1 MIQALKNSLTIIFVL
16 CAGLIVSTALPSLT
30 HAGPYSQL
38 QILIPGETAAPGT
51 ETGKTGSPI
60 TQTVGVPFT
69 ISIRACDNS
78 WYTDTTVTNI
88 IEVTSFDE
96 SATLPEPV
104 ALVDGEINLSVTFNS
119 VGTFRFS
126 ARDQSDPTIPVAN
139 SSEISS
145 IALQGFEFSRINQK
159 NQYAGEP
166 MPITV
171 TAVDPSGQPVTNFSG
186 EARLREITSYGEG
199 RIEPDRVM
207 LMDGEWSGSVTCY
220 RADETSINRGN
231 VNILAELESDPSR
244 NGTSDP
250 FTVHPGPFS
259 RVQIVVPGQDPLPG
273 SISGFTGSPA
283 SQGAGQNFEVD
294 IYSTDQYW
302 NPVPSFD
309 EVLITSSDPEA
320 STPVSGALN
329 EGYRRFT
336 VFLNT
341 VGTQTLTVSDQTNGS
356 ILGMTSMGIAVI
368 PSAPHHFE
376 IESVPSSVTAG
387 DPVPVIIRS
396 TDVGGNTIPD
406 YNGDA
411 ILTANTG
418 PGSISPEDITFTN
431 GVWMGDIT
439 FFGAGGAVSFTCS
452 DFSSPPRSGTSNSFE
467 VVPGAYHQL
476 QVLLPG
482 QSPRGGTDDGYEGT
496 PTDQNAGTSFNLT
509 LRAVDAYWN
518 RVPGVNNRIA
528 LSSTDMFAGMPA
540 DTVLNNGELVF
551 PVTLYRAGNQ
561 TISASDIDSTSIMP
575 YTSSVV
581 RVLSGTYA
589 RVLILAPGEVIAPG
603 TEEGRTGTATD
614 QSITYAFTLTIYAT
628 DEWWNPVYGV
638 SDVVRITSTDPLAQL
653 PPDTTLVDGTVEVSI
668 RLSTGGYQQIT
679 VTNITNPAIPPS
691 TTQVRAISS
700 GLHLEAMVTP
710 TEVQAGEEFT
720 LMVRVTNDAGSI
732 IQEINSSV
740 TVEAQNATTGESGRG
755 SLLTTQFQLLQ
766 GQRSIVESY
775 TYAEPI
781 VLIISDD
788 EGSAPAVT
796 EVISVSPAAPAA
808 IVLTSNPEWLRGN
821 RHATVSARLADA
833 YDNGVPDQ
841 PVIFELVSGTGTLTP
856 VDSLTL
862 EDGAAYADFLS
873 PRVPE
878 VDRIRATSNGFSDE
892 IEIETALV
900 DPSLPG
906 GTVTNYP
913 NPFHPG
919 DAPTTIAYKLAND
932 ARVVLRIFTL
942 NGGLVLR
949 EEFQSA
955 EPGGMAGLNEYKW
968 DGRNGEGKDVASGG
982 YILVIEATSRGET
995 LHVMRHK
1002 LAVVR

>member
-1 MIQALKNSLTIIFVL
+1 M
-16 CAGLIVSTALPSLT
+16 TALPSLT
-30 HAGPYSQL
+30 HAASYSQL
-38 QILIPGETAAPGT
+38 QILVPGETAAPGT
-51 ETGKTGSPI
+51 DTGKTGFPI

-69 ISIRACDNS
+69 ISIRACDVS
-78 WYTDTTVTNI
+78 WFTDTTVTNI

-126 ARDQSDPTIPVAN
+126 ARDQSDPTIPVAT
-139 SSEISS
+139 SSEIPS

-166 MPITV
+166 MSITV
-171 TAVDPSGQPVTNFSG
+171 RAVDPSGQPVTNFSG
-186 EARLREITSYGEG
+186 EVRLREITSYGEG
-199 RIEPDRVM
+199 RIEPNQIY
-207 LMDGEWSGSVTCY
+207 LTAGEWAGSVINY

-250 FTVHPGPFS
+250 FTVHPGLFS
-259 RVQIVVPGQDPLPG
+259 RVQIIVPGQDPLPG
-273 SISGFTGSPA
+273 SMSGFTGSPA

-294 IYSTDQYW
+294 IYGTDPYW

-309 EVLITSSDPEA
+309 DVIITSSDPEA
-320 STPVSGALN
+320 STPITGALN
-329 EGYRRFT
+329 EGYQRFT
-336 VFLNT
+336 VFLST

-368 PSAPHHFE
+368 PSAPDHFE
-376 IESVPSSVTAG
+376 IETIPSTITAGESVPVT
-387 DPVPVIIRS
+387 IRS

-418 PGSISPEDITFTN
+418 PGSISPEQITFSS
-431 GVWMGDIT
+431 GVWMGEMT

-467 VVPGAYHQL
+467 VVPGEYRKL

-482 QSPRGGTDDGYEGT
+482 QTPRGGTEDGYEGT

-509 LRAVDAYWN
+509 LRAVDDYWN
-518 RVPGVNNRIA
+518 RVPGINNRVE
-528 LSSTDMFAGMPA
+528 LSSSDMFAGMPA

-551 PVTLYRAGNQ
+551 PVTLYRAGHQ
-561 TISASDIDSTSIMP
+561 TISASDIDSTSIES
-575 YTSSVV
+575 YTSSTVL
-581 RVLSGTYA
+581 VLSGTYA
-589 RVLILAPGEVIAPG
+589 RILILAPGEVIAPG

-638 SDVVRITSTDPLAQL
+638 SDVVRITCSDPMAQL
-653 PPDTTLVDGTVEVSI
+653 PPDTPLVDGEVTMDI

-679 VTNITNPAIPPS
+679 VSNVTNLAIPPS

-700 GLHLEAMVTP
+700 GLHLEAEVTP
-710 TEVQAGEEFT
+710 TEVEAGEEFN
-720 LMVRVTNDAGSI
+720 LLVRVTNDAGSI

-740 TVEAQNATTGESGRG
+740 TVEAQNATTGESGLG
-755 SLLTTQFQLLQ
+755 SLLTTEFQLLQ
-766 GQRSIVESY
+766 GQRSIVQSY

-796 EVISVSPAAPAA
+796 EVISVSPAAPAE

-821 RHATVSARLADA
+821 RHATISARVADA

-841 PVIFELVSGTGTLTP
+841 PVVFELVSGTGTLTP
-856 VDSLTL
+856 VDSLTI

-878 VDRIRATSNGFSDE
+878 VDRIRASSNGFSDE

-919 DAPTTIAYKLAND
+919 DAPTTIAYKLANE

-942 NGGLVLR
+942 SGGLVLR
-949 EEFQSA
+949 KEFQSA
-955 EPGGMAGLNEYKW
+955 EPGGMTGLNEYKW
-968 DGRNGEGKDVASGG
+968 DGRNGEGEDVASGG